1 MTRGQVKRRLAFA
14 WWQFFAIALA
24 PLLVFGWAFG
34 GSVARVPLLVMPVFL
49 AGLASMFFSLPRF
62 SAYKRALIAT
72 EKALNSAEEPAAW
85 IELARVRRVSMLFAC
100 LPAWVAALSVFVGL
114 EGVPQILLAIAS
126 VVILYLYRVPRQ
138 LG

>member
-14 WWQFFAIALA
+14 WWQYLAIALA
-24 PLLVFGWAFG
+24 PLLVFGWLFG
-34 GSVARVPLLVMPVFL
+34 ASMARIPLLVMPVFL
-49 AGLASMFFSLPRF
+49 AGAASMFFSLPRF
-62 SAYKRALIAT
+62 NAYKRALIAT

-85 IELARVRRVSMLFAC
+85 VELARVRRLAMLFAC

-114 EGVPQILLAIAS
+114 EGVPQILLAISS